1 MGNDMWND
9 NQKPMII
16 AFEGNIGAGKSTF
29 INYLKKN
36 MPFLNGKKIIYIEEP
51 IQLWENFGGVNML
64 KKFYSNQEKYAFEFQ
79 MLATISRL
87 KMLEDSIKINND
99 FVYVIE
105 RCILSDYNIFTKML
119 SQQSKLNEQQQM
131 IISMLFSH
139 IKINKE
145 LAIDYIVYL
154 RTTPVNAYNRC
165 RVRNRKGETVE
176 FSYIDSCHNMYESW
190 LNKAMPNLVTLDC
203 DDQKSEQMYQ
213 AHIKT
218 IQGAIKNETPNRIIL
233 KTCVVL
239 ILFVYWYVMV
249 LYEFK

>member
-1 MGNDMWND
+1 
-9 NQKPMII
+9 
-16 AFEGNIGAGKSTF
+16 
-29 INYLKKN
+29 
-36 MPFLNGKKIIYIEEP
+36 
-51 IQLWENFGGVNML
+51 
-64 KKFYSNQEKYAFEFQ
+64 
-79 MLATISRL
+79 
-87 KMLEDSIKINND
+87 
-99 FVYVIE
+99 
-105 RCILSDYNIFTKML
+105 
-119 SQQSKLNEQQQM
+119 M